1 MRELAQRVLAE
12 QGYTV
17 LTASNG
23 QVALE
28 LATRYRGPI
37 QLLLTDVIMPGL
49 GDKALAGQLQ
59 QPRPDLKVL
68 FMSGYTDEAIARYG
82 ILTPGVS
89 LLQKPFTP
97 THLARKVRK
106 MLDRSP

>member
-1 MRELAQRVLAE
+1 MRELTQRVLAE

-28 LATRYRGPI
+28 LATRYPGPI

-49 GDKALAGQLQ
+49 GDKALAEQLQ
-59 QPRPDLKVL
+59 QIRPDMKVL
-68 FMSGYTDEAIARYG
+68 
-82 ILTPGVS
+82 

-97 THLARKVRK
+97 THLARKVTEV
-106 MLDRSP
+106 LDRSP